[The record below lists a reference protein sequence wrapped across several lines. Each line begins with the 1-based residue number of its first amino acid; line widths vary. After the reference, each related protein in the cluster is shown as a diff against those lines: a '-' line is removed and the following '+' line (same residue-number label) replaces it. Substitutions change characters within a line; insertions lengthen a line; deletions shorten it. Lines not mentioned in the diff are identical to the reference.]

1 LIHKDNVNDKNNN
14 SKLVTQIRT
23 LEFEIC
29 SFRKLVLHNRDE
41 RIFVLEVNIYIFT
54 LPLLETEANSPAL
67 RDQWRVSIVCRS
79 LGTGF
84 GLEWASSI
92 QASERQVATN
102 PVLQNNDLFNVD
114 ACKQPVSSTKGNFRY
129 YWSSIYDER
138 TNITYRHNWII
149 WFWLHRLDRQNF
161 ILCTVYT
168 VYVDVTNKLFVK
180 AYDIN

>member
-67 RDQWRVSIVCRS
+67 RDQ
-79 LGTGF
+79 
-84 GLEWASSI
+84 
-92 QASERQVATN
+92 
-102 PVLQNNDLFNVD
+102 
-114 ACKQPVSSTKGNFRY
+114 
-129 YWSSIYDER
+129 
-138 TNITYRHNWII
+138 
-149 WFWLHRLDRQNF
+149 
-161 ILCTVYT
+161 
-168 VYVDVTNKLFVK
+168 
-180 AYDIN
+180 